1 VAKRDFFQFWKRSR
15 KLKGAKQVENEWN
28 RRKFL
33 GAGAAAGL
41 SIIPSHVLGGQS
53 GTAPSDMVHVAYVG
67 CGTEGLLEMMAML
80 TIPEVRIVAVCDP
93 NKDNTN
99 YHDFGSDRVTSGIRQ
114 FLGKPDWRANQVGI
128 ACGRDVAKEVI
139 ESYYQQFRPGQA
151 SRGVATYADFRELLA
166 KERDIDAVKI
176 MTPDHLHATI
186 AVAAMRQKKHTIV
199 HKPIANRMRE
209 AEIVFQTAR
218 QTGVATYFMPWSG
231 TIDQTAKWIRD
242 GAIGTLREIHN
253 WTDRPYW
260 PQWYAIPDDRPPV
273 PKDFDWDLWLGP
285 VPDRPFHFAYTN
297 MVFRGWYEFGG
308 GSMADMGHYSLWP
321 VFASLNLPSAISAI
335 PNAVV
340 PWKWAID
347 GKGASIAHATPSKV
361 SYPDACSVHFKL
373 PAGNGNPPID
383 LYWYDGGMRPSDPEE
398 LREDNRTLGATG
410 MLFIGDK
417 GKILDNRIIPES
429 RGKAYLGTDYTPPG
443 QGGRGGRGGGGG
455 GRGGQ
460 GGQAQTAQ
468 AAAGARGAQ
477 PAAAAQAAQ
486 GGGGRGGRGP
496 GQAGGMGGPSSLNGW
511 IANIKGGAPAPGN
524 FLNAIPITETFNLG
538 YLALRTNGRIDWDP
552 VARRVTNNEA
562 ANDMLSREY
571 RKGWELQA

>member
-1 VAKRDFFQFWKRSR
+1 M
-15 KLKGAKQVENEWN
+15 ENEWN

-33 GAGAAAGL
+33 GAGAAAL
-41 SIIPSHVLGGQS
+41 SIVPSHVLGGQS
-53 GTAPSDMVHVAYVG
+53 GTAPSDKINVAYVG

-80 TIPEVRIVAVCDP
+80 TIPEVQIVAVCDP
-93 NKDNTN
+93 NKDNNN
-99 YHDFGSDRVTSGIRQ
+99 YHDFGSDRINTGIRR
-114 FLGKPDWRANQVGI
+114 FLGKPDWRINQTGI
-128 ACGRDVAKEVI
+128 PGGRDVAKEVI
-139 ESYYQQFRPGQA
+139 ESYYQEFRPGQA
-151 SRGVATYADFRELLA
+151 YRGVATYADFRELLE
-166 KERDIDAVKI
+166 KEKGIDAVKI
-176 MTPDHLHATI
+176 MTPDHLHASI
-186 AVAAMRQKKHTIV
+186 AVAAMRMKKHTLV
-199 HKPIANRMRE
+199 HKPIANRMDE
-209 AEIVFQTAR
+209 AKLVFDVAR
-218 QTGVATYFMPWSG
+218 QTGVATHFMPWSG

-260 PQWYAIPDDRPPV
+260 PQWYAIPEDRPPL

-347 GKGASIAHATPSKV
+347 QRGASIAHATSSKV
-361 SYPDACSVHFKL
+361 SYPDACTVHFKL
-373 PAGNGNPPID
+373 PAGNGNGPID

-398 LREDNRTLGATG
+398 LRDDNRTLSATG

-429 RGKAYLGTDYTPPG
+429 RAKAYLGTDYAPPSA
-443 QGGRGGRGGGGG
+443 GRGGRGGGGG
-455 GRGGQ
+455 GGGRGGQ
-460 GGQAQTAQ
+460 AAPAAQ
-468 AAAGARGAQ
+468 AGAQ
-477 PAAAAQAAQ
+477 PAAAAAAQ
-486 GGGGRGGRGP
+486 GGGGRGGNGA
-496 GQAGGMGGPSSLNGW
+496 GQANGLGGPASLAAW
-511 IANIKGGAPAPGN
+511 IGNIKGGPPSPGN

-562 ANDMLSREY
+562 ANGMLSREY
-571 RKGWELQA
+571 RKGWELKA